1 MARKRANGEGSVK
14 KRSDGR
20 WEGRIVVGHKDN
32 GDPITKSVFAKTQ
45 KELLPKMRRMI
56 EDFRGAELSEDSS
69 MTVSEWFDRWFA
81 EYAEPTLRPS
91 TLESYRH
98 YRAQICRF
106 IGDKQLKAVTTA
118 DCQRLYN
125 TLKKSGRQTRIER
138 FGKGLSDA
146 SVFSVHLLLH
156 EAMEHARQK
165 KLIAVNPTVGTV
177 VPNKYAAEMK
187 VLNEQQLDIYLEV
200 IRSDPFWHDFFY
212 LELTTGLRLGE
223 ICALRWEDLDRE
235 RGTLKIS
242 RTLGDTG
249 DTVIVGDPK
258 TDAGKRLIFLPES
271 TAVMLL
277 KRFEKKYSQWIFPS
291 FGDPEKPISKS
302 TAYHRHKAFLRAADL
317 PNIRFHDLRHTFA
330 THAIRN
336 GVDAKTLSGILGH
349 TNASFTLDT
358 YTHVTGDMQRRA
370 AEIVGGFMEEIFGKE
385 LKPWLTD
392 EKKEQEH

>member
-1 MARKRANGEGSVK
+1 
-14 KRSDGR
+14 
-20 WEGRIVVGHKDN
+20 
-32 GDPITKSVFAKTQ
+32 
-45 KELLPKMRRMI
+45 
-56 EDFRGAELSEDSS
+56 
-69 MTVSEWFDRWFA
+69 
-81 EYAEPTLRPS
+81 
-91 TLESYRH
+91 
-98 YRAQICRF
+98 
-106 IGDKQLKAVTTA
+106 
-118 DCQRLYN
+118 
-125 TLKKSGRQTRIER
+125 
-138 FGKGLSDA
+138 
-146 SVFSVHLLLH
+146 
-156 EAMEHARQK
+156 
-165 KLIAVNPTVGTV
+165 
-177 VPNKYAAEMK
+177 MK